1 MRAFSSLLFSL
12 PRPSAAVLALALTLT
27 CAGAL
32 QAAETPR
39 GERSVPGTVVP
50 GSGTTGPVD
59 ASASAPRRP
68 APPAGSR
75 PVPAAG
81 AGSLSGST
89 AGEQAADCVALRR
102 EYARSQACFA
112 PYRLAN
118 GGMKPEA
125 YKRCKPIENPSVQCG
140 TAPAK

>member
-1 MRAFSSLLFSL
+1 MSVSSWPAKPFAAAVALAFTLICADALHAAEA
-12 PRPSAAVLALALTLT
+12 PRP
-27 CAGAL
+27 
-32 QAAETPR
+32 
-39 GERSVPGTVVP
+39 ERAVPGTVVP
-50 GSGTTGPVD
+50 STGTTGPVD
-59 ASASAPRRP
+59 SAASAPAPRV
-68 APPAGSR
+68 APPAGGRTASSIR
-75 PVPAAG
+75 

-125 YKRCKPIENPSVQCG
+125 YQRCKPVENPAVTCG
-140 TAPAK
+140 TAPAR